1 MSASNDTVSFG
12 SAGSSNYIDFTTKS
26 LTINDVLD
34 TLSGYQYRV
43 IASNPGFACAVADT
57 SIVST
62 LVVRDDF
69 DQDGIRDEI
78 DVDDDND
85 GILDTYEGNGNTDT
99 DGDGNPDSRDLDS
112 DGDGC
117 FDVDEAYGTSTDRDP
132 NDDGILGDANPTIN
146 SNGSVSGY
154 SNTQLDQDGNGVK
167 DFQEAGASITSVSCP
182 EDIVVTEGSNVNIIT
197 SATGQGET
205 VVNYN
210 WQISSDSTNW
220 IDVDD
225 AALMFLGMGQAYRST
240 SDNGRPKFIELYALK
255 DIPNLNK
262 YRIYNFQGGN
272 SNSSYSYDLSGSAS
286 KGDIILLYYS
296 STDFQNFFNINI
308 SSYDRSFYVGNL
320 LRYGMRDGDDSFV
333 LVDGAKNYNTDVV
346 DMIGK
351 RGENGSGKA
360 WDYYRGWMKRKVQI
374 IYQVRHL
381 MSLSGSTVRS
391 VS

>member
-1 MSASNDTVSFG
+1 M
-12 SAGSSNYIDFTTKS
+12 
-26 LTINDVLD
+26 
-34 TLSGYQYRV
+34 
-43 IASNPGFACAVADT
+43 
-57 SIVST
+57 
-62 LVVRDDF
+62 
-69 DQDGIRDEI
+69 
-78 DVDDDND
+78 
-85 GILDTYEGNGNTDT
+85 
-99 DGDGNPDSRDLDS
+99 
-112 DGDGC
+112 
-117 FDVDEAYGTSTDRDP
+117 
-132 NDDGILGDANPTIN
+132 
-146 SNGSVSGY
+146 SGY

-197 SATGQGET
+197 SATSQGET
-205 VVNYN
+205 VVKYN

-360 WDYYRGWMKRKVQI
+360 WDYYRGWMKRKANNLPSKTFNESEWQYCKECFMRDDGLPSTLNATAKTPYTPHEYGSSVPSFDESKGDTLVISNISQSFSG
-374 IYQVRHL
+374 YQFRAVASTPGFVCGENDTTCAVTVTL
-381 MSLSGSTVRS
+381 SLIHI
-391 VS
+391 

>member
-1 MSASNDTVSFG
+1 M
-12 SAGSSNYIDFTTKS
+12 
-26 LTINDVLD
+26 
-34 TLSGYQYRV
+34 
-43 IASNPGFACAVADT
+43 
-57 SIVST
+57 
-62 LVVRDDF
+62 
-69 DQDGIRDEI
+69 
-78 DVDDDND
+78 
-85 GILDTYEGNGNTDT
+85 
-99 DGDGNPDSRDLDS
+99 
-112 DGDGC
+112 
-117 FDVDEAYGTSTDRDP
+117 
-132 NDDGILGDANPTIN
+132 
-146 SNGSVSGY
+146 SGY

-351 RGENGSGKA
+351 RGENGSGKL
-360 WDYYRGWMKRKVQI
+360 GI
-374 IYQVRHL
+374 ITEV
-381 MSLSGSTVRS
+381 G
-391 VS
+391 